1 MHQRSHKLNA
11 TSNSLFKF
19 NLWRLL
25 AITWFFYIDVE
36 VGWHLITLLHRLH
49 CRYLPVRHTCI
60 LVNEMLFQ
68 SQHSA
73 IDLIF

>member
-1 MHQRSHKLNA
+1 MSIGFKAHFYGAKSYHIGITPRTA
-11 TSNSLFKF
+11 PTPTSELGIHSSSRNVKYL
-19 NLWRLL
+19 RP
-25 AITWFFYIDVE
+25 
-36 VGWHLITLLHRLH
+36 H